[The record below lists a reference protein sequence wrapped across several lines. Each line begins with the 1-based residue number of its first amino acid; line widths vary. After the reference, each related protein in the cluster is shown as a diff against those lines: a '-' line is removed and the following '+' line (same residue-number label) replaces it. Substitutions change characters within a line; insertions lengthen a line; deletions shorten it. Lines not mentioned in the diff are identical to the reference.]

1 MNPYKVL
8 GVSETATPDEIRA
21 AYLALV
27 KKYHPDRY
35 ADGPLKEMAGEK
47 LKEINRAYELI
58 GKRTGAGAHADAG
71 RAASYGPE
79 RTSRNSAYAGPNAA
93 ALARVRSLISHNN
106 LGAAAAILDSIHLH
120 NAEWHYLYGII
131 YLRQGWYERARA
143 CICYAYEQEPDNS
156 EYRNA
161 YAALHR
167 TSAAYAED
175 GESAGGGTLC
185 DDCSTLLCCNCCG
198 RAFCCC

>member
-8 GVSETATPDEIRA
+8 GVSETATQEEIRA
-21 AYLALV
+21 AYLNLV

-58 GKRTGAGAHADAG
+58 GKRQGEKQSTT
-71 RAASYGPE
+71 ASYGTE
-79 RTSRNSAYAGPNAA
+79 RSAGSTAYAGPNAA
-93 ALARVRSLISHNN
+93 AFPRVRSLISHNS
-106 LGAAAAILDSIHLH
+106 LGAAAAILDSIRFH

-131 YLRQGWYERARA
+131 YLRQGWYEKARE
-143 CICYAYEQEPDNS
+143 CIQKAYEEEPQNA

-161 YAALHR
+161 YTALHR
-167 TSAAYAED
+167 TSAAYAN
-175 GESAGGGTLC
+175 ESSEAGGAFC
-185 DDCSTLLCCNCCG
+185 DDCSTLFCCNCCG

>member
-8 GVSETATPDEIRA
+8 GVSETATQEEIRA
-21 AYLALV
+21 AYLNLV

-58 GKRTGAGAHADAG
+58 GKRQGAQQGSG
-71 RAASYGPE
+71 SAASYGPE
-79 RTSRNSAYAGPNAA
+79 RTAGSTAYAGPNAA
-93 ALARVRSLISHNN
+93 AFARVRSLISHNS
-106 LGAAAAILDSIHLH
+106 LGAAAAILDSIRCH
-120 NAEWHYLYGII
+120 NAEGHYLYGII
-131 YLRQGWYERARA
+131 YLRQGWYEKARD
-143 CICYAYEQEPDNS
+143 CIRHAYEEEPGNS

-161 YAALHR
+161 YTALHR
-167 TSAAYAED
+167 TSAAYAR
-175 GESAGGGTLC
+175 ESDTAGGAFC
-185 DDCSTLLCCNCCG
+185 DDCSTLFCCNCCG